1 MTTTFAAPLE
11 AYPRKFVRWSGA
23 FLCALS
29 FHGVII
35 AGALLAISQQEP
47 EDGGVITLDLP
58 PLAVES
64 TSTEPDNSEDAQD
77 TTTAPPP
84 SDAEDDAPQPD
95 EAEPKSAEENEPP
108 TPEPAIEKAD
118 VPEPVAQPVEEIV
131 PEAPNA
137 PEPEVVLPKLV
148 EQPTTVKA
156 PEKVQPEAK
165 KPVVK
170 KAVDRKPVTDNN
182 GKKAG
187 PKSNSKAAS
196 AAAASGGKFSPNAI
210 SRPHPPYPSSAR
222 ASRIEGTVVVRYTV
236 SPSGSV
242 TGVSVLSASPP
253 GVFNSVTVSAVRNWR
268 FRPSAGGGSG
278 TTTIR
283 FKLR

>member
-1 MTTTFAAPLE
+1 MT
-11 AYPRKFVRWSGA
+11 PR
-23 FLCALS
+23 
-29 FHGVII
+29 
-35 AGALLAISQQEP
+35 SQMR
-47 EDGGVITLDLP
+47 
-58 PLAVES
+58 
-64 TSTEPDNSEDAQD
+64 
-77 TTTAPPP
+77 P
-84 SDAEDDAPQPD
+84 SQSPQI
-95 EAEPKSAEENEPP
+95 ENEPP
-108 TPEPAIEKAD
+108 TPEPVIEKAE
-118 VPEPVAQPVEEIV
+118 VPEPVAPPVEEIV

-148 EQPTTVKA
+148 EQPTPVKV

-170 KAVDRKPVTDNN
+170 KAVDRKPVTDND

-222 ASRIEGTVVVRYTV
+222 ASRVEGTVVVRYTV

-268 FRPSAGGGSG
+268 FRPSASGGSG

>member
-1 MTTTFAAPLE
+1 MTTAFVVPLE
-11 AYPRKFVRWSGA
+11 KHPRRIVRWSGA

-29 FHGVII
+29 LHGVVIV
-35 AGALLAISQQEP
+35 GAFLAISLQEQ
-47 EDGGVITLDLP
+47 EDGGLIMLDLP
-58 PLAVES
+58 PLSVES
-64 TSTEPDNSEDAQD
+64 TSTEPENSEDAQD

-84 SDAEDDAPQPD
+84 SDAEDDALQPD
-95 EAEPKSAEENEPP
+95 EAEQKPVAENEPP
-108 TPEPAIEKAD
+108 PLPEPVLEKAEA
-118 VPEPVAQPVEEIV
+118 PEPVAQPVEEIV

-148 EQPTTVKA
+148 EQPNPVKE

-170 KAVDRKPVTDNN
+170 KAVDRKPVTDRD

-187 PKSNSKAAS
+187 SKSKAAS
-196 AAAASGGKFSPNAI
+196 AAAASGGKLSPNAI

-268 FRPSAGGGSG
+268 FRPSASGGSG

>member
-1 MTTTFAAPLE
+1 MTDAVAAPLE
-11 AYPRKFVRWSGA
+11 ATPRKALRWSGA
-23 FLCALS
+23 FLCALA
-29 FHGVII
+29 FHGLVIATI
-35 AGALLAISQQEP
+35 LLAIAEHEP
-47 EDGGVITLDLP
+47 EDGGLVMLDLP
-58 PLAVES
+58 PLSVES
-64 TSTEPDNSEDAQD
+64 TSMEPENSEDAQD

-84 SDAEDDAPQPD
+84 SDAEDDTPLPA
-95 EAEPKSAEENEPP
+95 EAGPATENEPP
-108 TPEPAIEKAD
+108 SPEPVIEKSE

-131 PEAPNA
+131 PEASNA
-137 PEPEVVLPKLV
+137 PEPEVTLPKLV
-148 EQPTTVKA
+148 EQSNPVKVS
-156 PEKVQPEAK
+156 EKVQPEAK

-170 KAVDRKPVTDNN
+170 KTVDPKPATDRD

-187 PKSNSKAAS
+187 PKSKSKAAS

-210 SRPHPPYPSSAR
+210 SRPHPPYPSAAR
-222 ASRIEGTVVVRYTV
+222 ASRIEGAVVVRYTV

-253 GVFNSVTVSAVRNWR
+253 GVFNSVTISAVRNWR
-268 FRPSAGGGSG
+268 FRPSASGGSG